1 MEWRFLIPF
10 GVQMTIMPKQIL
22 LGSAGRNQELY
33 HLQLRQNWIINL
45 AILQSNNVE
54 KSWQPVTVKN
64 HIWRGYERRQ
74 EGKKARKGCKGCKG
88 LEYCGKAHWVD
99 AMEILDSIWDADD
112 NYTKADSIRQCWKKS
127 GALSPTA
134 KADMN
139 NEIGS
144 FSMSEKKKI
153 ISNEESMELCALL
166 SASTTKYQ
174 QLREFPLLK
183 ECLAEEEML
192 TMTELP
198 KNINY

>member
-1 MEWRFLIPF
+1 
-10 GVQMTIMPKQIL
+10 
-22 LGSAGRNQELY
+22 
-33 HLQLRQNWIINL
+33 
-45 AILQSNNVE
+45 
-54 KSWQPVTVKN
+54 
-64 HIWRGYERRQ
+64 
-74 EGKKARKGCKGCKG
+74 
-88 LEYCGKAHWVD
+88 
-99 AMEILDSIWDADD
+99 MEILDSIWDADD

-198 KNINY
+198 KNINYQVVTEDDPAVIEAEIGKVINEMEIEIDPAEATEEIDKDSYAVTCMVRVVHEVF